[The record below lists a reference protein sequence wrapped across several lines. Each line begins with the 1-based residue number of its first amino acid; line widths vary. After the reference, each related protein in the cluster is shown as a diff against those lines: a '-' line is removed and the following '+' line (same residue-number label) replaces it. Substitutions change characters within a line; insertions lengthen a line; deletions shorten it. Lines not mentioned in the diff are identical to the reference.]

1 MSQKKISSIP
11 DARKEIERIDT
22 EIIRLLAERQACA
35 RIIGE
40 SKNEAGTNIF
50 VPEREEVLLRKL
62 EKFASEL
69 KIPSANIRSIFRE
82 IISASVALQMKDL
95 PVAYLGPAG
104 TFTHQAA
111 RKNFG
116 GSVKLVPMR
125 TIAEIFESVERGN
138 AGYGVIPIENSNA
151 GTVTGTL
158 DTLAESN
165 LKIVAQIQLPV
176 EQCLISH
183 APLEKIQRVLSK
195 DLGLAQCSEWLMH
208 HLPKADL
215 IPTDSTAAAVEAAA
229 KDECAAAIASS
240 VAAEL
245 YGVPVIEKSIQN
257 RAENFTRFLVIGK
270 QLNPPCADFE
280 EKTSLVVYIKN
291 ERGSLIRMLEPFS
304 KNGIDLVSIESRP
317 SRQRAWEYLFFIDL
331 IGSWDSP
338 AMRAAVAE
346 LERDSV
352 FVKHLGSYPNL

>member
-1 MSQKKISSIP
+1 MTQKKISAIP
-11 DARKEIERIDT
+11 DAREEIERIDS
-22 EIIRLLAERQACA
+22 EIVRLLAARQECA

-40 SKNEAGTNIF
+40 SKHAAGTNVF
-50 VPEREEVLLRKL
+50 VPEREEALLRKL
-62 EKFASEL
+62 EKLAADL
-69 KIPSANIRSIFRE
+69 KIPAADIRAIFRE
-82 IISASVALQMKDL
+82 IISASVALQMRDL
-95 PVAYLGPAG
+95 PVAYLGPEG

-125 TIAEIFESVERGN
+125 TIAEIFESVEHGK
-138 AGYGVIPIENSNA
+138 AGYGVIPVENSNA
-151 GTVTGTL
+151 GPVTGTL
-158 DTLAESN
+158 DTLADSD
-165 LKIVAQIQLPV
+165 LKIVAQIQLAV
-176 EQCLISH
+176 EQCLISR
-183 APLEKIQRVLSK
+183 APLDKIKRVLSK
-195 DLGLAQCSEWLMH
+195 DIGLAQCSQWLMH

-215 IPTDSTAAAVEAAA
+215 IPVDSTAAAVEAAS
-229 KDECAAAIASS
+229 KDDSTAAIAGS

-245 YGVPVIEKSIQN
+245 YGVPVVEKGIQN
-257 RAENFTRFLVIGK
+257 QAKNFTRFLVVGK
-270 QLNPPCADFE
+270 HSNPPCNSFE

-317 SRQRAWEYLFFIDL
+317 SRQRAWEYLFFIDV
-331 IGSWDSP
+331 IGAWDSP